1 MARSS
6 RHTPGVAYD
15 EDLAERVREALA
27 GERDRAE
34 KAMFGGLA
42 VLLGGRMA
50 VAATG
55 GGLMVRVHPDD
66 APALLERDG
75 VGPVVMRE
83 RPTRG
88 WVLVAPAALADDD
101 ELHGWVERGA
111 REARRAAPADRG
123 RGARGRGQR

>member
-1 MARSS
+1 M
-6 RHTPGVAYD
+6 AYD

-27 GERDRAE
+27 AERDRAE

-50 VAATG
+50 VAVSGG
-55 GGLMVRVHPDD
+55 GGLMVRVDPED

-75 VGPVVMRE
+75 VGPVVMRG

-88 WVLVAPAALADDD
+88 WVLVAPAALADDA
-101 ELHGWVERGA
+101 ELRAWVERGA
-111 REARRAAPADRG
+111 REARGAAPPDRG
-123 RGARGRGQR
+123 RRARGGGQR